1 MEKWQRLEEKI
12 VYDGFRKVFKIGYRL
27 PDGCEHVFDITG
39 RQGSA
44 AVCIL
49 ALTPD
54 KQVIL
59 ARQYRPGPDAVY
71 NELPGGGVDRGEDVS
86 VAAARE
92 LLEETGY
99 SGSIEF
105 VGSTFPSAYERM
117 CRNVCVAKDCV
128 KTAKPS
134 LEEAESVEVIFKSL
148 EEFRGQLR
156 QGELTDVFGAYMAL
170 DHLGL
175 L

>member
-1 MEKWQRLEEKI
+1 MQFTMNCQVEQPGKAS
-12 VYDGFRKVFKIGYRL
+12 FIGA
-27 PDGCEHVFDITG
+27 TG
-39 RQGSA
+39 GR
-44 AVCIL
+44 
-49 ALTPD
+49 
-54 KQVIL
+54 
-59 ARQYRPGPDAVY
+59 
-71 NELPGGGVDRGEDVS
+71 VDEGEDVL
-86 VAAARE
+86 AAAKRE